1 MARISRWG
9 ILTLLLVVVLAV
21 TGPAIARPPLISIN
35 SIADQEVNPW
45 FEGVTFTYTVTYQVT
60 DPPCFGEEVIFS
72 LDQAPSGMSI
82 GAFNGKITWS
92 PTSSQREKTHTV
104 TVRATAWYNFSCG
117 GGSLA
122 YTRTFQIFVC

>member
-1 MARISRWG
+1 MAHISRWG
-9 ILTLLLVVVLAV
+9 TLVLLLAVAVGV
-21 TGPAIARPPLISIN
+21 TGPAAARPPLIQIN

-60 DPPCFGEEVIFS
+60 DPPCFGEEVFFS

-82 GAFNGKITWS
+82 GTFSGKITWS

-104 TVRATAWYNFSCG
+104 TVRATAWYNPSCSSG
-117 GGSLA
+117 
-122 YTRTFQIFVC
+122 TFADTDTFLIFVC